1 MQKTSLF
8 VILTI
13 MLTMPMAFGQEETL
27 GAQKITI
34 TSDNTAYQEGD
45 VITIT
50 GQIEKVLP
58 GMPVTLQIFFEKNLI
73 QVSQVKV
80 SQDGKF
86 TDTFTAAGPQWN
98 NEGTV
103 TINADYGGES
113 TELNIQ
119 FFKNTSG
126 EFTSNYEVKIPEGGT
141 FDVQYTMK
149 GGIIS
154 SMDLN
159 QKNLSLVIN
168 IATSSDGNLNINLPR
183 DSIDSLNNNGQDVD
197 VIVLMYEGNSET
209 PVQTAYR
216 KIEAADAFRSIDI
229 PVNDGDTKIEII
241 CERSYEDTDLK
252 YRHIINRISAKI
264 ETHFLIDSDPSLI
277 HYGSCEKASQA
288 F

>member
-1 MQKTSLF
+1 MQKISLF
-8 VILTI
+8 LILSVII
-13 MLTMPMAFGQEETL
+13 TMPIAFGQEEVL
-27 GAQKITI
+27 RAQQISL

-50 GQIEKVLP
+50 GKIEKVLP
-58 GMPVTLQIFFEKNLI
+58 GMPVTLQLFFEKNLI

-80 SQDGKF
+80 SQDGEF

-103 TINADYGGES
+103 TINADYGGSS
-113 TELNIQ
+113 TELNIE

-159 QKNLSLVIN
+159 QKNLSLVIS

-183 DSIDSLNNNGQDVD
+183 DSIDSKNNNGQDVEF
-197 VIVLMYEGNSET
+197 IVLMYEGNSEI
-209 PVQTAYR
+209 PIQTDF
-216 KIEAADAFRSIDI
+216 KNVDTGDQFRSIDI
-229 PVNDGDTKIEII
+229 PVKNGDTKIEII
-241 CERSYEDTDLK
+241 GTHVVPEFGTIAMIVLAVAIVS
-252 YRHIINRISAKI
+252 IIAVSAKSRLSI
-264 ETHFLIDSDPSLI
+264 MPRI
-277 HYGSCEKASQA
+277 
-288 F
+288 